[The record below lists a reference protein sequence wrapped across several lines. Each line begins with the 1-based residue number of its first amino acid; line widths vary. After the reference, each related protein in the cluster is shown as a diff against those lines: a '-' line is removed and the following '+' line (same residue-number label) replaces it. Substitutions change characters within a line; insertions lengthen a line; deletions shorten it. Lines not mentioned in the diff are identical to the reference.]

1 MSEDVK
7 IRILNAAGPIFAEKG
22 FQAAT
27 VRDICE
33 AAGVNVASVNYHFGD
48 KEQLYIQ
55 TVKQARLRKMAR
67 IPLPSLE
74 KSASPETCLRD
85 YVRALLTRMIGVSE
99 APWQSRL
106 MLREILQPTKACAQ
120 MVEEYFRP
128 DFNLLLGIL
137 AALLPEGTPEHV
149 RRKIG
154 FSVVGQC
161 LFYRVAG
168 DVVAM
173 LVPCDELREH
183 YDVEQLADHISQMT
197 LSALEKL
204 ELAAR

>member
-1 MSEDVK
+1 MPEDVK
-7 IRILNAAGPIFAEKG
+7 TRILNAAGPIFAEKG

-27 VRDICE
+27 VRDICD

-55 TVKQARLRKMAR
+55 TVTCARQRKVAR
-67 IPLPSLE
+67 IPLPSLAD
-74 KSASPETCLRD
+74 SPSPEACLRD
-85 YVRALLTRMIGVSE
+85 YIKALLTRMIGVSE

-106 MLREILQPTKACAQ
+106 MLREVLQPTKACQQ

-128 DFNLLLGIL
+128 DFNLLLEIL
-137 AALLPEGTPEHV
+137 AALLPEDTPEHV

-154 FSVVGQC
+154 FSIVGQC

-168 DVVAM
+168 HVVAM
-173 LVPCDELREH
+173 LVPGGEHREH
-183 YDVEQLADHISQMT
+183 YAVEQLADHISQMT
-197 LSALEKL
+197 LSALEKS